1 MKNWLLSILWISALR
16 LSAQSDAV
24 SAPSTDK
31 FYVVVGVI
39 AIIFILIV
47 IYLFRLDK
55 KISKIEKEL

>member
-1 MKNWLLSILWISALR
+1 LR